1 MGLPLYCLLIPC
13 ESDSDPLLAQLLFD
27 GLDNTLNTFQILDPE
42 RRIFTPTFYF
52 YFSKLV
58 KKEQIT
64 NPLAQLETVSERSTE
79 QVTARCALLA
89 IQLRNIGK
97 KFHPQDAVQ
106 VNQFVQYFGAG
117 TPPWIGE
124 KTVSLGLARAVIA
137 QFEGLVQRLES
148 DLTDVK
154 VTQLFAEEVR
164 HSLPDLDHFRTL
176 TDLAARQLITYDDLL
191 SFNLRIP
198 GTAST
203 RMLAMCE
210 SHVLTPV
217 NPFPLSMVGFDVALT
232 GVICL

>member
-58 KKEQIT
+58 KKEQIK

-124 KTVSLGLARAVIA
+124 KTVNLGLARAVIA

-164 HSLPDLDHFRTL
+164 HSPLARPRPLPYAYRSCRATAHHVRRFALIQSPHSRDRKYSHACDL
-176 TDLAARQLITYDDLL
+176 
-191 SFNLRIP
+191 
-198 GTAST
+198 
-203 RMLAMCE
+203 
-210 SHVLTPV
+210 
-217 NPFPLSMVGFDVALT
+217 
-232 GVICL
+232 